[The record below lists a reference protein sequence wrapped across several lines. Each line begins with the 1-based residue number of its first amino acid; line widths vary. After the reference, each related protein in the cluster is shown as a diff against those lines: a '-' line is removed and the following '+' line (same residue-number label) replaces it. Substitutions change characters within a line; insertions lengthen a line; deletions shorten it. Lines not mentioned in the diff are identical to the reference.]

1 MTFDEIKKLLSD
13 ISSQDKIRLLDA
25 LRPSFEPR
33 GSVQDTVNLPPGLSP
48 FDFSTL
54 PQLLTRELKRQN
66 ITYEEM
72 AMQINVSISTFK
84 RMIANPSAARAGNL
98 HALLKE
104 LGMTL
109 WLEK

>member
-1 MTFDEIKKLLSD
+1 MTFDEIKKLLND
-13 ISSQDKIRLLDA
+13 ISSQDKIRLLTS
-25 LRPSFEPR
+25 LRPSFEIQS
-33 GSVQDTVNLPPGLSP
+33 SVQDADNLLAGLSP

-72 AMQINVSISTFK
+72 AMQIDVSISTFK
-84 RMIANPSAARAGNL
+84 RMIANPSAAKAGNL